1 MRKLAKAQIDQF
13 WENGFIVV
21 EHVINNDV
29 VNELNVQY
37 DEWLEE
43 SRSHS
48 ENYGTTIDGK
58 RRFDLDPAHSAE
70 DPQFRRVANP
80 AEISEIYYQVVMD
93 SCIPDMVAQLIG
105 PSIRLHH
112 CKIISKSPRG
122 DLSVDW
128 HQDGAYDPHTN
139 TNMLAAGLLLTDV
152 VQETDNAP
160 GQGPLKIVPGSHR
173 TRLSLY
179 QNDEYTGVID
189 PALIPEFEARAV
201 PVLGRAGTVS
211 FHHCLAVHAS
221 SPNETERP
229 RNVLYAEYLAADNF
243 PLTEPATPSKMYRM
257 MVRGEDTRFARL
269 EEAVIEMPGTYEE
282 DSFFSLQEKTR
293 KRDDN

>member
-1 MRKLAKAQIDQF
+1 MRELTEAQVDRFWKSGFLIVENVIAK
-13 WENGFIVV
+13 E
-21 EHVINNDV
+21 VI
-29 VNELNVQY
+29 NELNAQY

-48 ENYGTTIDGK
+48 RNYGRTIDGK
-58 RRFDLDPAHSAE
+58 SRFDLDPAHSAE
-70 DPQFRRVANP
+70 HPRFRRVASP
-80 AEISEIYYQVVMD
+80 AEISDAYYKVVVD
-93 SCIPDMVAQLIG
+93 SSIPDMVAQLIG

-112 CKIISKSPRG
+112 CKIISKSPRS

-152 VQETDNAP
+152 VQETNDDP

-173 TRLSLY
+173 ARRSIY
-179 QNDEYTGVID
+179 QNDAFTGAID
-189 PALIPEFEARAV
+189 PALIPEFEAKAV
-201 PVLGRAGTVS
+201 PVLGSAGTVS

-221 SPNETERP
+221 SPNESDRP
-229 RNVLYAEYLAADNF
+229 RSILYAEYLAADNF

-257 MVRGEDTRFARL
+257 LVRGEDTRFARL
-269 EEAVIEMPGTYEE
+269 EEAIVEMPGTYKE
-282 DSFFSLQEKTR
+282 DSFFTLQAKTPR
-293 KRDDN
+293 KAGN

>member
-1 MRKLAKAQIDQF
+1 MRKLTEAQVDRFRESGFLIVENVIAK
-13 WENGFIVV
+13 EVV
-21 EHVINNDV
+21 D
-29 VNELNVQY
+29 ELNAQY

-48 ENYGTTIDGK
+48 RNYGKTIDGK

-70 DPQFRRVANP
+70 HPCFRRVASP
-80 AEISEIYYQVVMD
+80 AEISDVYYRVVVD

-112 CKIISKSPRG
+112 CKIISKSPRS

-139 TNMLAAGLLLTDV
+139 TNMLAVGLLLTDV
-152 VQETDNAP
+152 VEETSDDP

-189 PALIPEFEARAV
+189 PALIPEFEAKAV

-257 MVRGEDTRFARL
+257 MVRGEHTRFARL
-269 EEAVIEMPGTYEE
+269 EEAVIEMPGTYED

-293 KRDDN
+293 KQDNN

>member
-1 MRKLAKAQIDQF
+1 MRKLTEAQVDRF
-13 WENGFIVV
+13 WESGFLIV
-21 EHVINNDV
+21 ENVIAREV
-29 VNELNVQY
+29 INELNAQY

-48 ENYGTTIDGK
+48 RNYGQTIDGK
-58 RRFDLDPAHSAE
+58 SRFDLDPAHSAE
-70 DPQFRRVANP
+70 HPRFRRVASP
-80 AEISEIYYQVVMD
+80 AEISDVYYKVVVE
-93 SCIPDMVAQLIG
+93 SSIPDMVAQLIG

-112 CKIISKSPRG
+112 CKIISKSPRS

-139 TNMLAAGLLLTDV
+139 TSMLAAGLLLTDV
-152 VQETDNAP
+152 VQETNDDP

-173 TRLSLY
+173 TRLSIY
-179 QNDEYTGVID
+179 QNDAFTGAID
-189 PALIPEFEARAV
+189 PALIPEFEAKAV
-201 PVLGRAGTVS
+201 PVLGSAGTVS

-221 SPNETERP
+221 SPNETRRS

-257 MVRGEDTRFARL
+257 LVRGQDTRFARL
-269 EEAVIEMPGTYEE
+269 EEAIIEMPGTYEE
-282 DSFFSLQEKTR
+282 DSFFTLQAKTSR
-293 KRDDN
+293 KAAN